1 MAQKGGRGSD
11 GAIRIALFRWGDE
24 PDIPDGARAFS
35 YHQQIMPMGVA
46 LLCLS
51 LVELTVV
58 HLLVSHWSR
67 TAALVMSL
75 ISGVALVTLVGLIKS
90 FRLRPILLEA
100 DGLRLRG
107 GVLFDRLIPFSALAH
122 VETEVAPDSVRAP
135 TTWNTAFLSWP
146 NVMLSL
152 CAPLPREG
160 FKRRRP
166 AFHVIALRVDDPE
179 PFIRQL
185 RAELAAYPAAE
196 LSAAHTP

>member
-1 MAQKGGRGSD
+1 
-11 GAIRIALFRWGDE
+11 
-24 PDIPDGARAFS
+24 
-35 YHQQIMPMGVA
+35 MGVA

-152 CAPLPREG
+152 RAPLPREG

-166 AFHVIALRVDDPE
+166 AFHVID
-179 PFIRQL
+179 
-185 RAELAAYPAAE
+185 LAGRRPRTVHPPAACGVSRIPGSGIVCCACT
-196 LSAAHTP
+196 LIGHGVAAECPL

>member
-1 MAQKGGRGSD
+1 V
-11 GAIRIALFRWGDE
+11 GDE
-24 PDIPDGARAFS
+24 PDVPDGARAFS

-51 LVELTVV
+51 LVELTVI

-107 GVLFDRLIPFSALAH
+107 GDCS
-122 VETEVAPDSVRAP
+122 
-135 TTWNTAFLSWP
+135 TA
-146 NVMLSL
+146 
-152 CAPLPREG
+152 
-160 FKRRRP
+160 
-166 AFHVIALRVDDPE
+166 
-179 PFIRQL
+179 
-185 RAELAAYPAAE
+185 
-196 LSAAHTP
+196 